1 MKNSN
6 EKKWLILA
14 HCFNMDGRA
23 ASHTITDKIPFLI
36 KNGIAPVV
44 ISAPTGTKD
53 KKFVHYQ
60 VISPAPSG
68 IIFEMRKII
77 EKKFQKGVLSQVLK
91 AAVTVLCFPFYIIEK
106 IFINLDSHWSWFITA
121 SAKGIFVI
129 KKYKPQLIYSTAGP
143 SSTHLAGFILKKLFN
158 IPWVA
163 EIHDPLISES
173 GSAKKVY
180 QRHAFHRWLEKVI
193 LENACAVIYFTEK
206 ACENAKKR
214 TKADNNIHVL
224 RPGADPPNVSNV
236 KYKKRGKIHFGHF
249 GSLASDRNFYVF
261 MEALSGIFRE
271 KPHLKK
277 KVVLDIYGTKLDSI
291 SKNAVKKFSLEDVV
305 CEHGRLESDP
315 LTGKSGRQQVFEKM
329 HGCDV
334 LILIHGQTDTCNEYI
349 PSKLYEY
356 LLTKRPIA
364 GIASKD
370 SELASILNSVGHPV
384 VDSDNVKGIEAALKK
399 FIFQWENDQLFE
411 NKINSPFTVENTVD
425 KLMEITKPCF
435 LKQVS

>member
-1 MKNSN
+1 MKNAN
-6 EKKWLILA
+6 GKKWLILA

-23 ASHTITDKIPFLI
+23 ASQTITDKIPFLM
-36 KNGIAPVV
+36 KNGIEPVV

-53 KKFVHYQ
+53 KKFVHCQ

-68 IIFEMRKII
+68 IMFEMRKII
-77 EKKFQKGVLSQVLK
+77 ENKFQRGALSQFLK
-91 AAVTVLCFPFYIIEK
+91 AVITVLCFPFYIIEK

-121 SAKGIFVI
+121 GAKGIFVI
-129 KKYKPQLIYSTAGP
+129 KKHKPQLIYSTAGP
-143 SSTHLAGFILKKLFN
+143 SSTHLAGFILKKIFK
-158 IPWVA
+158 IPWLA

-173 GSAKKVY
+173 ESIKKRY
-180 QRHAFHRWLEKVI
+180 QRYAFNRWLEKTI
-193 LENACAVIYFTEK
+193 LKNACAVIYFTEK
-206 ACENAKKR
+206 ACENAKNRIKGGG
-214 TKADNNIHVL
+214 NIHVL
-224 RPGADPPNVSNV
+224 RPGADPPDVSNV
-236 KYKKRGKIHFGHF
+236 TYKKREKIHFGHF

-261 MEALSGIFRE
+261 MKALSGIFRG

-305 CEHGRLESDP
+305 CEHGRLEFDS

-334 LILIHGQTDTCNEYI
+334 LVLIHGQTDACDEYI

-364 GIASKD
+364 GILSKD
-370 SELASILNSVGHPV
+370 SELASILNSVGHKG
-384 VDSDNVKGIEAALKK
+384 VDPDNLKEIEAALKD
-399 FIFQWENDQLFE
+399 FIFQWENDQLSE
-411 NKINSPFTVENTVD
+411 NKLNSPFTVENTVD
-425 KLMEITKPCF
+425 KLMEIAKPCL